1 MWGVGVNS
9 PWALRHAFNAF
20 DAWPVN
26 IGFLGRGSSSSDAPL
41 IEALAEGGAS
51 GFKVHEDMGAHARA
65 LDTALRVAEE
75 YDVQVALH
83 SDGLNECLSV
93 EDTLRVLEGRT
104 IHAFHIE
111 GCGGGHVPN
120 VLKMAGVPN
129 VIGSSTNPTLPFGRD
144 AVAEH
149 YGMIVSVHD
158 LKTDLPGDAAMAR
171 DRIRAGTMGAEDVLH
186 DLGAIGITSSDAQGM
201 GRAGETVRR
210 TFAMA
215 GKMKAELGAP
225 DEHDNE
231 RVLRYIAKLT
241 INPAI
246 AHGLS
251 HEVGSLEVGK
261 LADIVLWRP
270 EYFGAKPQLVLKSG
284 FPAYGVVGDPNAAT
298 DTCEPLVLGPQ
309 FGAHGTTPADISVA
323 FVAQAALDQ
332 GNDSMPTR
340 RRRVAVRGTRG
351 IGPAD
356 LRLNSRTGA
365 VDVDQETGLVTL
377 DGEPL
382 RSSPPTRSPS
392 TASTSSSAK
401 RLGTC
406 DELPYAPE
414 WAPHERTWMAWPG
427 PNPTFT
433 NDEELAEARTAWA
446 SVARAVRR
454 FEPVTMVHGPGQG
467 ESARALLGPDVDLV
481 ERELDDAWMRDIG
494 PTFVTD
500 GKGELAAVDWTFNG
514 WGGQDWAR
522 WEHDSKIARHV
533 ADLTGAPVLGS
544 ALVNEGGAIHVDGEG
559 TVLLTETVQLGAGRN
574 PGWTRERVEAEI
586 HARLGTSKAI
596 WLPHGLT
603 GDYGVYGTQGHV
615 DIVAA
620 FAAPGTVL
628 VHSQRDPAHPDHA
641 RSQEYLALLRA
652 QTDAKGRRLQV
663 VEVPAPTV
671 LKDEDGDWVDYSYI
685 NHYLCNGGVVLCAFD
700 DPNDEIAAGIFRRLF
715 PARTVTLVDARTI
728 FAGGGGIHCITQQ
741 QPKV

>member
-1 MWGVGVNS
+1 MNPYEYAATHGPRAGDRVRLGDSGLTIRVESDSQRHGDEFLAGFGKTARDGLHLKAAAVRDTCDVVISNVVVIDAAQGIGKVSIGIREGRICSIGRAGNPDTLDGVDVVVGTGTSIVSGEGLIATAGAVDTHVHLLSPRIMEASLASGVTTVIGQEFGPVWGVGVNS
-9 PWALRHAFNAF
+9 PWALRHAFSAF

-41 IEALAEGGAS
+41 VEALAEGGAS
-51 GFKVHEDMGAHARA
+51 GFKVHEDMGAHTRA

-75 YDVQVALH
+75 HDVQVALH

-93 EDTLRVLEGRT
+93 EDTLRVLDGRT

-215 GKMKAELGAP
+215 GKMKTEFGAP
-225 DEHDNE
+225 EDHDNE

-246 AHGLS
+246 AHGLA

-270 EYFGAKPQLVLKSG
+270 EFFGAKPQLVLKSG

-309 FGAHGTTPADISVA
+309 FGAHGATPAEISVA

-332 GNDSMPTR
+332 GNDRMPTR

-356 LRLNSRTGA
+356 LRLNSRTGT
-365 VDVDQETGLVTL
+365 VDVDQRTGLVTL

-382 RSSPPTRSPS
+382 RSEAADSVSLN
-392 TASTSSSAK
+392 
-401 RLGTC
+401 RLYF
-406 DELPYAPE
+406 L
-414 WAPHERTWMAWPG
+414 
-427 PNPTFT
+427 
-433 NDEELAEARTAWA
+433 
-446 SVARAVRR
+446 
-454 FEPVTMVHGPGQG
+454 
-467 ESARALLGPDVDLV
+467 
-481 ERELDDAWMRDIG
+481 
-494 PTFVTD
+494 
-500 GKGELAAVDWTFNG
+500 
-514 WGGQDWAR
+514 
-522 WEHDSKIARHV
+522 
-533 ADLTGAPVLGS
+533 
-544 ALVNEGGAIHVDGEG
+544 
-559 TVLLTETVQLGAGRN
+559 
-574 PGWTRERVEAEI
+574 
-586 HARLGTSKAI
+586 
-596 WLPHGLT
+596 
-603 GDYGVYGTQGHV
+603 
-615 DIVAA
+615 
-620 FAAPGTVL
+620 
-628 VHSQRDPAHPDHA
+628 
-641 RSQEYLALLRA
+641 
-652 QTDAKGRRLQV
+652 
-663 VEVPAPTV
+663 
-671 LKDEDGDWVDYSYI
+671 
-685 NHYLCNGGVVLCAFD
+685 
-700 DPNDEIAAGIFRRLF
+700 
-715 PARTVTLVDARTI
+715 
-728 FAGGGGIHCITQQ
+728 
-741 QPKV
+741 

>member
-1 MWGVGVNS
+1 MSRPGGHPAEARRLTPYEYAATHGPRAGDRIRLGDSGLVVKVESDAQRRGDEFLAGFGKTARDGLHLKAAAVRETCDVVVSNVVVIDAVQGVRKVSIGIREGRICSIGRAGNPDTLDGVDVVVGTGTSIVSGEGLIATAGAVDTHVHLLSPRIMEASLASGVTTVIGQEFGPVWGVGVNS
-9 PWALRHAFNAF
+9 PWALRHAFGAF

-26 IGFLGRGSSSSDAPL
+26 IGFLGRGSSSHEAPL

-51 GFKVHEDMGAHARA
+51 GFKVHEDMGAHTRA

-75 YDVQVALH
+75 HDVQVALH

-171 DRIRAGTMGAEDVLH
+171 DRIRSGTMGAEDVLH

-215 GKMKAELGAP
+215 GKMKAEFGAP
-225 DEHDNE
+225 DGGHDNE
-231 RVLRYIAKLT
+231 RVLRYLAKLT
-241 INPAI
+241 INPAL

-251 HEVGSLEVGK
+251 HEVGSIETGK

-270 EYFGAKPQLVLKSG
+270 EYFGAKPQLVLKAG

-309 FGAHGTTPADISVA
+309 FGAHGATPAEISVA

-332 GNDSMPTR
+332 GHDTMPTR

-365 VDVDQETGLVTL
+365 VDVDQRTGLVTL

-382 RSSPPTRSPS
+382 HSEPAESVSLN
-392 TASTSSSAK
+392 
-401 RLGTC
+401 RLYF
-406 DELPYAPE
+406 L
-414 WAPHERTWMAWPG
+414 
-427 PNPTFT
+427 
-433 NDEELAEARTAWA
+433 
-446 SVARAVRR
+446 
-454 FEPVTMVHGPGQG
+454 
-467 ESARALLGPDVDLV
+467 
-481 ERELDDAWMRDIG
+481 
-494 PTFVTD
+494 
-500 GKGELAAVDWTFNG
+500 
-514 WGGQDWAR
+514 
-522 WEHDSKIARHV
+522 
-533 ADLTGAPVLGS
+533 
-544 ALVNEGGAIHVDGEG
+544 
-559 TVLLTETVQLGAGRN
+559 
-574 PGWTRERVEAEI
+574 
-586 HARLGTSKAI
+586 
-596 WLPHGLT
+596 
-603 GDYGVYGTQGHV
+603 
-615 DIVAA
+615 
-620 FAAPGTVL
+620 
-628 VHSQRDPAHPDHA
+628 
-641 RSQEYLALLRA
+641 
-652 QTDAKGRRLQV
+652 
-663 VEVPAPTV
+663 
-671 LKDEDGDWVDYSYI
+671 
-685 NHYLCNGGVVLCAFD
+685 
-700 DPNDEIAAGIFRRLF
+700 
-715 PARTVTLVDARTI
+715 
-728 FAGGGGIHCITQQ
+728 
-741 QPKV
+741 

>member
-1 MWGVGVNS
+1 MSRPGGHPAEARRLTPYEYAATHGPRAGDRIRLGDSGLTIKVESDSQRHGDEFLAGFGKTARDGLHLKAAAVRETCDVVISNVVVIDAVQGIRKVSIGIREGRICAIGRAGNPDTLDGVDVVVGTGTSIVSGEGLIATAGAVDTHVHLLSPRVMEASLASGVTTIIGQEFGPVWGVGVNS

-26 IGFLGRGSSSSDAPL
+26 IGFLGRGSSSHEAPL
-41 IEALAEGGAS
+41 TEALAEGGAC
-51 GFKVHEDMGAHARA
+51 GFKVHEDMGAHTRA

-75 YDVQVALH
+75 HDVQVALH

-215 GKMKAELGAP
+215 GKMKAELGGP
-225 DEHDNE
+225 DTGHDNE
-231 RVLRYIAKLT
+231 RVLRYMAKLT

-246 AHGLS
+246 AHGLA
-251 HEVGSLEVGK
+251 HEVGSLETGK

-270 EYFGAKPQLVLKSG
+270 EYFGAKPQLVLKAG
-284 FPAYGVVGDPNAAT
+284 FPAYGVVGDPGAAT

-309 FGAHGTTPADISVA
+309 FGAHGATPADISVA
-323 FVAQAALDQ
+323 FVARAALDQ
-332 GNDSMPTR
+332 GGDTMPTR

-365 VDVDQETGLVTL
+365 VDVDQRTGLVTL

-382 RSSPPTRSPS
+382 RSEPADSVSLN
-392 TASTSSSAK
+392 
-401 RLGTC
+401 RLYF
-406 DELPYAPE
+406 L
-414 WAPHERTWMAWPG
+414 
-427 PNPTFT
+427 
-433 NDEELAEARTAWA
+433 
-446 SVARAVRR
+446 
-454 FEPVTMVHGPGQG
+454 
-467 ESARALLGPDVDLV
+467 
-481 ERELDDAWMRDIG
+481 
-494 PTFVTD
+494 
-500 GKGELAAVDWTFNG
+500 
-514 WGGQDWAR
+514 
-522 WEHDSKIARHV
+522 
-533 ADLTGAPVLGS
+533 
-544 ALVNEGGAIHVDGEG
+544 
-559 TVLLTETVQLGAGRN
+559 
-574 PGWTRERVEAEI
+574 
-586 HARLGTSKAI
+586 
-596 WLPHGLT
+596 
-603 GDYGVYGTQGHV
+603 
-615 DIVAA
+615 
-620 FAAPGTVL
+620 
-628 VHSQRDPAHPDHA
+628 
-641 RSQEYLALLRA
+641 
-652 QTDAKGRRLQV
+652 
-663 VEVPAPTV
+663 
-671 LKDEDGDWVDYSYI
+671 
-685 NHYLCNGGVVLCAFD
+685 
-700 DPNDEIAAGIFRRLF
+700 
-715 PARTVTLVDARTI
+715 
-728 FAGGGGIHCITQQ
+728 
-741 QPKV
+741 

>member
-1 MWGVGVNS
+1 MSRPGGHPAEARRLTPYEYAATHGPRAGDRVRLGDSGLTIRVESDSQRHGDEFLAGFGKTARDGLHLKAAAVRETCDVVISNVVVIDAALGIRKVSIGIRQGRICSLGRAGNPDTLDGVDVVVGTGTSIVSGEGLIATAGAVDTHVHLLSPRVMEASLASGVTTIIGQEFGPVWGVGVNS
-9 PWALRHAFNAF
+9 PWALRHAFGAF

-26 IGFLGRGSSSSDAPL
+26 IGFLGRGSSSSSAPL
-41 IEALAEGGAS
+41 VEALAEGGAC
-51 GFKVHEDMGAHARA
+51 GFKVHEDMGAHTRA

-75 YDVQVALH
+75 HDVQVALH

-225 DEHDNE
+225 DADHDNE
-231 RVLRYIAKLT
+231 RVLRYLAKLT

-246 AHGLS
+246 AHGLA
-251 HEVGSLEVGK
+251 HEVGSIEVGK

-270 EYFGAKPQLVLKSG
+270 EYFGAKPQLVLKAG
-284 FPAYGVVGDPNAAT
+284 FPAYGVVGDPGAAT

-309 FGAHGTTPADISVA
+309 FGAYGAAPADLSVA
-323 FVAQAALDQ
+323 FVAQAAVDR
-332 GNDSMPTR
+332 GGDSMPTR

-365 VDVDQETGLVTL
+365 VDVDQRTGLVTL

-382 RSSPPTRSPS
+382 RSEPAESVSLN
-392 TASTSSSAK
+392 
-401 RLGTC
+401 RLYF
-406 DELPYAPE
+406 L
-414 WAPHERTWMAWPG
+414 
-427 PNPTFT
+427 
-433 NDEELAEARTAWA
+433 
-446 SVARAVRR
+446 
-454 FEPVTMVHGPGQG
+454 
-467 ESARALLGPDVDLV
+467 
-481 ERELDDAWMRDIG
+481 
-494 PTFVTD
+494 
-500 GKGELAAVDWTFNG
+500 
-514 WGGQDWAR
+514 
-522 WEHDSKIARHV
+522 
-533 ADLTGAPVLGS
+533 
-544 ALVNEGGAIHVDGEG
+544 
-559 TVLLTETVQLGAGRN
+559 
-574 PGWTRERVEAEI
+574 
-586 HARLGTSKAI
+586 
-596 WLPHGLT
+596 
-603 GDYGVYGTQGHV
+603 
-615 DIVAA
+615 
-620 FAAPGTVL
+620 
-628 VHSQRDPAHPDHA
+628 
-641 RSQEYLALLRA
+641 
-652 QTDAKGRRLQV
+652 
-663 VEVPAPTV
+663 
-671 LKDEDGDWVDYSYI
+671 
-685 NHYLCNGGVVLCAFD
+685 
-700 DPNDEIAAGIFRRLF
+700 
-715 PARTVTLVDARTI
+715 
-728 FAGGGGIHCITQQ
+728 
-741 QPKV
+741 

>member
-1 MWGVGVNS
+1 MSRPGGHPAEARRLTPYEYAATHGPRAGDRIRLGDSGLTVEVESDAQRYGDEFLAGFGKTARDGLHLKAAAVRDTCDVVISNVVVIDAALGIRKVSIGIREGRICAIGRAGNPDTLDGVDVVVGTGTSIVSGEGLIATAGAVDTHVHLLSPRIMEASLASGVTTVIGQEFGPVWGVGVNS
-9 PWALRHAFNAF
+9 PWALRHAFGAF

-26 IGFLGRGSSSSDAPL
+26 IGFLGRGSSSHEAPL

-51 GFKVHEDMGAHARA
+51 GFKVHEDMGAHTRA

-75 YDVQVALH
+75 HDVQVALH

-215 GKMKAELGAP
+215 GKMKAELGDP
-225 DEHDNE
+225 GVGHDNE
-231 RVLRYIAKLT
+231 RVLRYMAKLT
-241 INPAI
+241 VNPAI
-246 AHGLS
+246 AHGLA

-284 FPAYGVVGDPNAAT
+284 FPAYGVTGDPGAAT

-309 FGAHGTTPADISVA
+309 FGAHGATPADISVA

-332 GNDSMPTR
+332 GRDTMPTR

-356 LRLNSRTGA
+356 LRLNSRTGQ
-365 VDVDQETGLVTL
+365 VDVDQRTGLVTL

-382 RSSPPTRSPS
+382 RS
-392 TASTSSSAK
+392 
-401 RLGTC
+401 
-406 DELPYAPE
+406 
-414 WAPHERTWMAWPG
+414 
-427 PNPTFT
+427 
-433 NDEELAEARTAWA
+433 
-446 SVARAVRR
+446 
-454 FEPVTMVHGPGQG
+454 
-467 ESARALLGPDVDLV
+467 
-481 ERELDDAWMRDIG
+481 
-494 PTFVTD
+494 
-500 GKGELAAVDWTFNG
+500 
-514 WGGQDWAR
+514 
-522 WEHDSKIARHV
+522 
-533 ADLTGAPVLGS
+533 
-544 ALVNEGGAIHVDGEG
+544 
-559 TVLLTETVQLGAGRN
+559 
-574 PGWTRERVEAEI
+574 
-586 HARLGTSKAI
+586 
-596 WLPHGLT
+596 
-603 GDYGVYGTQGHV
+603 
-615 DIVAA
+615 
-620 FAAPGTVL
+620 
-628 VHSQRDPAHPDHA
+628 DPAD
-641 RSQEYLALLRA
+641 SVSLN
-652 QTDAKGRRLQV
+652 RLYF
-663 VEVPAPTV
+663 
-671 LKDEDGDWVDYSYI
+671 L
-685 NHYLCNGGVVLCAFD
+685 
-700 DPNDEIAAGIFRRLF
+700 
-715 PARTVTLVDARTI
+715 
-728 FAGGGGIHCITQQ
+728 
-741 QPKV
+741 

>member
-1 MWGVGVNS
+1 MSRPGGHPAEARRLTPYEYAATHGPRAGDRIRLGDSGLTVRVESDSQRYGDEFLAGFGKTARDGLHLKAAAVRDTCDVVISNVVVIDAVQGVRKVSIGIREGRIHAIGRAGNPDTLDGVDVVVGTGTSIVSGEGLIATAGAVDTHVHLLSPRVMEASLASGVTTIIGQEFGPVWGVGVNS
-9 PWALRHAFNAF
+9 PWALRHAFGAF

-26 IGFLGRGSSSSDAPL
+26 IGFLGRGSSSHQAPL
-41 IEALAEGGAS
+41 VEALAEGGAS
-51 GFKVHEDMGAHARA
+51 GFKVHEDMGAHTRA

-75 YDVQVALH
+75 HDVQVALH

-215 GKMKAELGAP
+215 GKMKAEFGAL
-225 DEHDNE
+225 DDDHDNE
-231 RVLRYIAKLT
+231 RVLRYLAKLT

-246 AHGLS
+246 AHGLA
-251 HEVGSLEVGK
+251 HEVGSIETGK

-270 EYFGAKPQLVLKSG
+270 EFFGAKPQLVLKAG
-284 FPAYGVVGDPNAAT
+284 FPAYGVTGDPNAAT

-309 FGAHGTTPADISVA
+309 FGAHGATPADISVA
-323 FVAQAALDQ
+323 FVARAALDQ
-332 GNDSMPTR
+332 GHDRLPTR

-365 VDVDQETGLVTL
+365 VDVDRRTGLVTL

-382 RSSPPTRSPS
+382 RSEAAESVSLN
-392 TASTSSSAK
+392 
-401 RLGTC
+401 RLYF
-406 DELPYAPE
+406 L
-414 WAPHERTWMAWPG
+414 
-427 PNPTFT
+427 
-433 NDEELAEARTAWA
+433 
-446 SVARAVRR
+446 
-454 FEPVTMVHGPGQG
+454 
-467 ESARALLGPDVDLV
+467 
-481 ERELDDAWMRDIG
+481 
-494 PTFVTD
+494 
-500 GKGELAAVDWTFNG
+500 
-514 WGGQDWAR
+514 
-522 WEHDSKIARHV
+522 
-533 ADLTGAPVLGS
+533 
-544 ALVNEGGAIHVDGEG
+544 
-559 TVLLTETVQLGAGRN
+559 
-574 PGWTRERVEAEI
+574 
-586 HARLGTSKAI
+586 
-596 WLPHGLT
+596 
-603 GDYGVYGTQGHV
+603 
-615 DIVAA
+615 
-620 FAAPGTVL
+620 
-628 VHSQRDPAHPDHA
+628 
-641 RSQEYLALLRA
+641 
-652 QTDAKGRRLQV
+652 
-663 VEVPAPTV
+663 
-671 LKDEDGDWVDYSYI
+671 
-685 NHYLCNGGVVLCAFD
+685 
-700 DPNDEIAAGIFRRLF
+700 
-715 PARTVTLVDARTI
+715 
-728 FAGGGGIHCITQQ
+728 
-741 QPKV
+741 

>member
-1 MWGVGVNS
+1 MSRPGGHPAEARRLTPHEYAATHGPRAGDRVRLGDSGLVIRVESDAQHYGDEFLAGFGKTARDGLHLKAAAVRETCDVVISNVVVIDAVQGIRKVSIGIREGRISSIGRAGNPDTLDGVDVVVGTGTSIVSGEGLIATAGAVDTHVHLLSPRVMEASLASGVTTIVGQEFGPVWGVGVNS

-26 IGFLGRGSSSSDAPL
+26 IGFLGRGSSSHEAPL
-41 IEALAEGGAS
+41 VEALAEGGAS
-51 GFKVHEDMGAHARA
+51 GFKVHEDMGAHTRA

-75 YDVQVALH
+75 HDVQVALH

-93 EDTLRVLEGRT
+93 EDTLRVLDGRT

-225 DEHDNE
+225 EGDDND

-241 INPAI
+241 VNPAI
-246 AHGLS
+246 AHGLA
-251 HEVGSLEVGK
+251 HEVGSIEVGK
-261 LADIVLWRP
+261 LADLVLWRP

-284 FPAYGVVGDPNAAT
+284 FPAYGVTGDPNAAT

-309 FGAHGTTPADISVA
+309 FGAHGATPADLSVA
-323 FVAQAALDQ
+323 FVARAAVDQ
-332 GNDSMPTR
+332 GHDTLPTR

-356 LRLNSRTGA
+356 LRRNCRTGQ
-365 VDVDQETGLVTL
+365 VDVDGRTGLVTL

-382 RSSPPTRSPS
+382 RSEPADSVPLN
-392 TASTSSSAK
+392 
-401 RLGTC
+401 RLYF
-406 DELPYAPE
+406 L
-414 WAPHERTWMAWPG
+414 
-427 PNPTFT
+427 
-433 NDEELAEARTAWA
+433 
-446 SVARAVRR
+446 
-454 FEPVTMVHGPGQG
+454 
-467 ESARALLGPDVDLV
+467 
-481 ERELDDAWMRDIG
+481 
-494 PTFVTD
+494 
-500 GKGELAAVDWTFNG
+500 
-514 WGGQDWAR
+514 
-522 WEHDSKIARHV
+522 
-533 ADLTGAPVLGS
+533 
-544 ALVNEGGAIHVDGEG
+544 
-559 TVLLTETVQLGAGRN
+559 
-574 PGWTRERVEAEI
+574 
-586 HARLGTSKAI
+586 
-596 WLPHGLT
+596 
-603 GDYGVYGTQGHV
+603 
-615 DIVAA
+615 
-620 FAAPGTVL
+620 
-628 VHSQRDPAHPDHA
+628 
-641 RSQEYLALLRA
+641 
-652 QTDAKGRRLQV
+652 
-663 VEVPAPTV
+663 
-671 LKDEDGDWVDYSYI
+671 
-685 NHYLCNGGVVLCAFD
+685 
-700 DPNDEIAAGIFRRLF
+700 
-715 PARTVTLVDARTI
+715 
-728 FAGGGGIHCITQQ
+728 
-741 QPKV
+741 

>member
-1 MWGVGVNS
+1 MSRPGGHPAEARRLTPHEYAATHGPRAGDRLRLGDSGLVVRVESDSQLHGDEFLAGFGKTARDGLHLKAAAVRETCDVVISNVVVIDAVQGVRKVSIGIREGRICSIGRAGNPDTLDGVDVVVGTGTSIVSGEGLIATAGAVDTHVHLLSPRIMEASLASGVTTVIGQEFGPVWGVGVNS

-26 IGFLGRGSSSSDAPL
+26 IGFLGRGSSSREAPL
-41 IEALAEGGAS
+41 VEALAEGGAS
-51 GFKVHEDMGAHARA
+51 GFKVHEDMGAHTRA

-75 YDVQVALH
+75 HDVQVALH

-171 DRIRAGTMGAEDVLH
+171 DRIRSGTMGAEDVLH

-215 GKMKAELGAP
+215 GKMKAEFGAP
-225 DEHDNE
+225 DDEHDNE
-231 RVLRYIAKLT
+231 RVLRYMAKLT
-241 INPAI
+241 INPAL
-246 AHGLS
+246 AHGLA
-251 HEVGSLEVGK
+251 HEVGSIETGK

-270 EYFGAKPQLVLKSG
+270 EYFGAKPQLVLKAG
-284 FPAYGVVGDPNAAT
+284 FPAYGVVGDPGAAT

-309 FGAHGTTPADISVA
+309 FGAHGATPADISVA

-332 GNDSMPTR
+332 GNDTMPTR

-365 VDVDQETGLVTL
+365 VDVDQRTGLVTL

-382 RSSPPTRSPS
+382 RSEPAESVSLN
-392 TASTSSSAK
+392 
-401 RLGTC
+401 RLYF
-406 DELPYAPE
+406 L
-414 WAPHERTWMAWPG
+414 
-427 PNPTFT
+427 
-433 NDEELAEARTAWA
+433 
-446 SVARAVRR
+446 
-454 FEPVTMVHGPGQG
+454 
-467 ESARALLGPDVDLV
+467 
-481 ERELDDAWMRDIG
+481 
-494 PTFVTD
+494 
-500 GKGELAAVDWTFNG
+500 
-514 WGGQDWAR
+514 
-522 WEHDSKIARHV
+522 
-533 ADLTGAPVLGS
+533 
-544 ALVNEGGAIHVDGEG
+544 
-559 TVLLTETVQLGAGRN
+559 
-574 PGWTRERVEAEI
+574 
-586 HARLGTSKAI
+586 
-596 WLPHGLT
+596 
-603 GDYGVYGTQGHV
+603 
-615 DIVAA
+615 
-620 FAAPGTVL
+620 
-628 VHSQRDPAHPDHA
+628 
-641 RSQEYLALLRA
+641 
-652 QTDAKGRRLQV
+652 
-663 VEVPAPTV
+663 
-671 LKDEDGDWVDYSYI
+671 
-685 NHYLCNGGVVLCAFD
+685 
-700 DPNDEIAAGIFRRLF
+700 
-715 PARTVTLVDARTI
+715 
-728 FAGGGGIHCITQQ
+728 
-741 QPKV
+741 

>member
-1 MWGVGVNS
+1 MSIDPYEYASVHGPRAGDRVRLGDSGLTVRVESDSQRYGEEFLAGFGKTARDGLHLKAAAVRATCDVVISNVLVLDAVQGIRKVSIGIREGRIASIGRAGNPDTLDGVDVVVGTGTTIVSGEGLIATAGAVDPHVHLLSPRIMEASLASGVTTIIGQEFGPVWGVGVNS

-26 IGFLGRGSSSSDAPL
+26 IGFLGRGSSSHEAPL
-41 IEALAEGGAS
+41 VEALAEGGAC
-51 GFKVHEDMGAHARA
+51 GFKVHEDMGAHTRA

-75 YDVQVALH
+75 HDVQVALH

-215 GKMKAELGAP
+215 AKMKAELGPMEGDGPA
-225 DEHDNE
+225 DDNG

-251 HEVGSLEVGK
+251 HEVGSIETGK

-270 EYFGAKPQLVLKSG
+270 EFFGAKPQLVLKSG
-284 FPAYGVVGDPNAAT
+284 FPAYGVTGDPNAAT

-309 FGAHGTTPADISVA
+309 FGAYGATAADLSVA
-323 FVAQAALDQ
+323 FVAQAATQLGADL
-332 GNDSMPTR
+332 MPTR
-340 RRRVAVRGTRG
+340 RRRVGVRGTRS

-356 LRLNSRTGA
+356 LIHNSRTGEVA
-365 VDVDQETGLVTL
+365 VDARSGLVTL
-377 DGEPL
+377 DGEPV
-382 RSSPPTRSPS
+382 RSEPADSVSLN
-392 TASTSSSAK
+392 
-401 RLGTC
+401 RLYF
-406 DELPYAPE
+406 L
-414 WAPHERTWMAWPG
+414 
-427 PNPTFT
+427 
-433 NDEELAEARTAWA
+433 
-446 SVARAVRR
+446 
-454 FEPVTMVHGPGQG
+454 
-467 ESARALLGPDVDLV
+467 
-481 ERELDDAWMRDIG
+481 
-494 PTFVTD
+494 
-500 GKGELAAVDWTFNG
+500 
-514 WGGQDWAR
+514 
-522 WEHDSKIARHV
+522 
-533 ADLTGAPVLGS
+533 
-544 ALVNEGGAIHVDGEG
+544 
-559 TVLLTETVQLGAGRN
+559 
-574 PGWTRERVEAEI
+574 
-586 HARLGTSKAI
+586 
-596 WLPHGLT
+596 
-603 GDYGVYGTQGHV
+603 
-615 DIVAA
+615 
-620 FAAPGTVL
+620 
-628 VHSQRDPAHPDHA
+628 
-641 RSQEYLALLRA
+641 
-652 QTDAKGRRLQV
+652 
-663 VEVPAPTV
+663 
-671 LKDEDGDWVDYSYI
+671 
-685 NHYLCNGGVVLCAFD
+685 
-700 DPNDEIAAGIFRRLF
+700 
-715 PARTVTLVDARTI
+715 
-728 FAGGGGIHCITQQ
+728 
-741 QPKV
+741 

>member
-1 MWGVGVNS
+1 MSRPGGHPAEARRLTPYEYAATHGPRAGDRLRLGDSGLVIRVESDAQRHGDEFLAGFGKTARDGLHLKAAAVRETCDVVISNVVVIDAVQGIRKVSIGIREGRIHAIGRAGNPDTLDGVDVVVGTGTSIVSGEGLIATAGAVDTHVHLLSPRIMEASLASGVTTVIGQEFGPVWGVGVNS
-9 PWALRHAFNAF
+9 PWALKHAFGAF

-26 IGFLGRGSSSSDAPL
+26 IGFLGRGSSSHEAPL

-51 GFKVHEDMGAHARA
+51 GFKVHEDMGAHTRA

-75 YDVQVALH
+75 HDVQVALH

-215 GKMKAELGAP
+215 GKMKAQFGAP
-225 DEHDNE
+225 DADHDNE

-246 AHGLS
+246 AHGLA
-251 HEVGSLEVGK
+251 HEVGSIEAGK

-270 EYFGAKPQLVLKSG
+270 DHFGAKPQLVLKSG

-309 FGAHGTTPADISVA
+309 FGAHGATSAEISVA

-332 GNDSMPTR
+332 GHDTMPTR

-365 VDVDQETGLVTL
+365 VDVDQRTGLVTL
-377 DGEPL
+377 DGDPL
-382 RSSPPTRSPS
+382 RSEPADSVSLN
-392 TASTSSSAK
+392 
-401 RLGTC
+401 RLYF
-406 DELPYAPE
+406 L
-414 WAPHERTWMAWPG
+414 
-427 PNPTFT
+427 
-433 NDEELAEARTAWA
+433 
-446 SVARAVRR
+446 
-454 FEPVTMVHGPGQG
+454 
-467 ESARALLGPDVDLV
+467 
-481 ERELDDAWMRDIG
+481 
-494 PTFVTD
+494 
-500 GKGELAAVDWTFNG
+500 
-514 WGGQDWAR
+514 
-522 WEHDSKIARHV
+522 
-533 ADLTGAPVLGS
+533 
-544 ALVNEGGAIHVDGEG
+544 
-559 TVLLTETVQLGAGRN
+559 
-574 PGWTRERVEAEI
+574 
-586 HARLGTSKAI
+586 
-596 WLPHGLT
+596 
-603 GDYGVYGTQGHV
+603 
-615 DIVAA
+615 
-620 FAAPGTVL
+620 
-628 VHSQRDPAHPDHA
+628 
-641 RSQEYLALLRA
+641 
-652 QTDAKGRRLQV
+652 
-663 VEVPAPTV
+663 
-671 LKDEDGDWVDYSYI
+671 
-685 NHYLCNGGVVLCAFD
+685 
-700 DPNDEIAAGIFRRLF
+700 
-715 PARTVTLVDARTI
+715 
-728 FAGGGGIHCITQQ
+728 
-741 QPKV
+741 